1 MSKKVLLADD
11 SVTIQRVVKIILA
24 DGDYALQ
31 IADNG
36 EAALSKAQ
44 ADRPDIV
51 LADVYMPGKN
61 GYELCAAIKQE
72 PTLAG
77 VPVLLLSGT
86 FEAFDESKALA
97 AGADG
102 WIAKPFESMALIEQ
116 IDGVLARSA
125 TAAAFPGTA
134 VEEDEAPAV
143 SAAEPDMWAALEMDT
158 LQTEDSEEF
167 LVDETVDVGDAFDEV
182 ELEADGLWDDKPLL
196 DQDENNLELAEE
208 QGENNFEL
216 PEEQDL
222 QIGDLDFS
230 EIDAVN
236 SSSTELAASDALAES
251 PEEEVLFLDE
261 NDLLIEDVGDSDTNT
276 EEETFEF
283 ITREESS
290 PQEPV
295 EEPVEAFVDNSLVAD
310 ELPEPAMAVEEEVV
324 VEEESTAEVLAEPES
339 AAEPILVAGLDTS
352 PEPEQEPVGEKVA
365 SAVSGLNFFSNSSLI
380 SRLAGIPEAEPV
392 PELAAVPTA
401 EAEPQGTTL
410 SKDDVIGRVQGLSE
424 EDLTAIVEQVA
435 GKVIERLAATMLERI
450 AWEVVPDLAES
461 LIKEEISRITAVQ
474 D

>member
-31 IADNG
+31 VADNG
-36 EAALSKAQ
+36 EVAFDKAQ
-44 ADRPDIV
+44 VDRPDIV

-102 WIAKPFESMALIEQ
+102 WIAKPFESLALIEQ
-116 IDGVLARSA
+116 VDGVLARSA

-134 VEEDEAPAV
+134 VEIDEAPAV
-143 SAAEPDMWAALEMDT
+143 SAAEPDMWASLEMDT
-158 LQTEDSEEF
+158 LKTEDSDEF
-167 LVDETVDVGDAFDEV
+167 LVDETVEVGDAFDEV
-182 ELEADGLWDDKPLL
+182 ELEADDLWDDEPLL
-196 DQDENNLELAEE
+196 DQNENNLELAEE
-208 QGENNFEL
+208 QDE
-216 PEEQDL
+216 
-222 QIGDLDFS
+222 QIGELDFA
-230 EIDAVN
+230 EIDTLN
-236 SSSTELAASDALAES
+236 SSGTELAPSDALAES

-261 NDLLIEDVGDSDTNT
+261 NDLLIEDVVESGTNI
-276 EEETFEF
+276 EADFEF
-283 ITREESS
+283 ITQKESS

-295 EEPVEAFVDNSLVAD
+295 EEPVKTLADNTLAAD
-310 ELPEPAMAVEEEVV
+310 EFPEPAMV
-324 VEEESTAEVLAEPES
+324 VEEEISAEEENTAEVQAEPET
-339 AAEPILVAGLDTS
+339 AAEPILGADLDII
-352 PEPEQEPVGEKVA
+352 PEPEQKPKPEPVVEKVP
-365 SAVSGLNFFSNSSLI
+365 SAVSGLSFFSNSSLI
-380 SRLAGIPEAEPV
+380 AKIAGTHEAEPV
-392 PELAAVPTA
+392 PELAAVPTV
-401 EAEPQGTTL
+401 ETGPQGTTL
-410 SKDDVIGRVQGLSE
+410 SKEDVVGRVQGLSE

-461 LIKEEISRITAVQ
+461 LIKEEISRITAEQ

>member
-31 IADNG
+31 VADNG
-36 EAALSKAQ
+36 EAAFDKAQ
-44 ADRPDIV
+44 VDRPDIV

-102 WIAKPFESMALIEQ
+102 WIAKPFESLALIEQ

-125 TAAAFPGTA
+125 TVTAFPATA
-134 VEEDEAPAV
+134 VEIDEAPAV
-143 SAAEPDMWAALEMDT
+143 AAAEPDMWASLEMDT
-158 LQTEDSEEF
+158 LATEDSEES
-167 LVDETVDVGDAFDEV
+167 LADETAEVVDAFDEV
-182 ELEADGLWDDKPLL
+182 ELEADDLWDDEPLL

-208 QGENNFEL
+208 QDEQVGE
-216 PEEQDL
+216 
-222 QIGDLDFS
+222 LDFA

-236 SSSTELAASDALAES
+236 SSSTELAPSAALAES

-261 NDLLIEDVGDSDTNT
+261 SDLLIEDVGDSGTDI
-276 EEETFEF
+276 EADFEF
-283 ITREESS
+283 ITQQESS
-290 PQEPV
+290 PQELV
-295 EEPVEAFVDNSLVAD
+295 EEPVETLADNALVVD
-310 ELPEPAMAVEEEVV
+310 EFPEPAMV
-324 VEEESTAEVLAEPES
+324 VEEEITAEEENTAEVQEEPES
-339 AAEPILVAGLDTS
+339 AVEPILGADLDTI
-352 PEPEQEPVGEKVA
+352 PEPEQEPVVEKVA
-365 SAVSGLNFFSNSSLI
+365 SAVSGLSFFSNSSLI
-380 SRLAGIPEAEPV
+380 AKIAGTHETEPV
-392 PELAAVPTA
+392 SELAAVCTA
-401 EAEPQGTTL
+401 ELEPQGMPL
-410 SKDDVIGRVQGLSE
+410 SKEDVVGRVQGLSE

-461 LIKEEISRITAVQ
+461 LIKEEISRITAEQ